1 MNNKHVADMLEIAPM
16 SEPVAWMSAN
26 QKSFVHNLDIGD
38 SVPNWTDYYTIPLYL
53 HPADCGRDE
62 ALRMAREALSLFLDS
77 HEECTDFDGFTA
89 QIVSMDDYHSAQESL
104 ESIDAALKG
113 VE

>member
-1 MNNKHVADMLEIAPM
+1 MNGRLRHFYLLRARGIKINK
-16 SEPVAWMSAN
+16 
-26 QKSFVHNLDIGD
+26 
-38 SVPNWTDYYTIPLYL
+38 
-53 HPADCGRDE
+53 